1 MIGRAHER
9 GRALLVVRVSG
20 KLNGEYTAATAW
32 IDTAFDGHSVLSLE
46 LIREL
51 ELDSLAQ
58 TEAILADGSKITLET
73 FLCYAEWFGEIVPLQ
88 VIANDG
94 RFPLLGTGLLH
105 QRILHVDYRM
115 QIVTLD

>member
-1 MIGRAHER
+1 MIGTVDDR
-9 GRALLVVRVSG
+9 GSSLLEVRVNG
-20 KLNGEYTAATAW
+20 KLNAEYTSVTAW
-32 IDTAFDGHSVLSLE
+32 IDGHLVLSVE

-94 RFPLLGTGLLH
+94 RFPLLGTGLLQ

>member
-1 MIGRAHER
+1 MIGTVDDR
-9 GRALLVVRVSG
+9 GSSLLDVRVSG
-20 KLNGEYTAATAW
+20 KLNGEYTAVTAW
-32 IDTAFDGHSVLSLE
+32 IDVHLVLSLE